1 MTIDQH
7 FNCRHVTR
15 DMSHFKLRD
24 ALAGS
29 GTSSQFSGRVADV
42 FAGLGSGQV
51 KSDKDTDERM
61 KNVKGVQL
69 TR

>member
-1 MTIDQH
+1 
-7 FNCRHVTR
+7 
-15 DMSHFKLRD
+15 MSHFELRD

-61 KNVKGVQL
+61 KNVKGGQL
-69 TR
+69 IR